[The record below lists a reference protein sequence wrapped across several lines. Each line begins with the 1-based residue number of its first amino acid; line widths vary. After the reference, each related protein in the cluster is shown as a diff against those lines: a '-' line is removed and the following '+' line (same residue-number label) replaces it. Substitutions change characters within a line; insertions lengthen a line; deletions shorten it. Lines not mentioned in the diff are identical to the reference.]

1 MIQPT
6 NYILECNNFMIEDL
20 HRSHD
25 DMMDVMESEYE
36 FILNCIENNYIS
48 MEAAEETE
56 KKDKKESLFTRII
69 RAIRDFLNKFLEKAR
84 TIVTSL
90 DDFIKNSLPLLD
102 DMDFSGLKMKAMPYW
117 YTSNKEITDTID
129 KMINQFKSI
138 KDEEGKEYPA
148 NKDAIVQTV
157 NEFKLFNDP
166 KVGYTQACKLRFSF
180 GMKKSISDLQKIQN
194 SEGVEY
200 SDAATIKN
208 ICTDMSNYLKSYDEF
223 SKKLK
228 SEADN
233 FTTELKKA
241 ENDYKRSLVKE
252 SSIYLNLEE
261 AYIGDTDLRFCR
273 NYHSLFEAD
282 ANPAPATPK
291 PAENKNEEQGK
302 NTVVST
308 EEPKAEEKKEEPSK
322 NTGYNRYKMDTAQL
336 ILNTITAAAFIA
348 ETKVSV
354 YRKLITGILS
364 AKKAD
369 KTEKDTNKVESEKAE
384 EKKETE
390 DDKKKEKK
398 GFFGKNKK

>member
-6 NYILECNNFMIEDL
+6 NYILECNNFMMEDL
-20 HRSHD
+20 HRSHA

-69 RAIRDFLNKFLEKAR
+69 RAIRDFLNKFLEKAK

-117 YTSNKEITDTID
+117 NTTNKEITDVID
-129 KMINQFKSI
+129 RMINQFKNI

-180 GMKKSISDLQKIQN
+180 GMKKSIVDLQKIQE

-200 SDAATIKN
+200 SDAASIKS
-208 ICTDMSNYLKSYDEF
+208 ICANMSNYLKSYDEF

-233 FTTELKKA
+233 FTSELKKA
-241 ENDYKRSLVKE
+241 EQDYKKSLVKE

-273 NYHSLFEAD
+273 NYHSLFEAE
-282 ANPAPATPK
+282 ATAASSNPTPAAPK
-291 PAENKNEEQGK
+291 PAEEKKEDQGK

-308 EEPKAEEKKEEPSK
+308 EEPKADEKKEEPSK

-354 YRKLITGILS
+354 YRKLITGILT
-364 AKKAD
+364 AKKAES
-369 KTEKDTNKVESEKAE
+369 KKEKDTNTVESEKAE

-390 DDKKKEKK
+390 DNKKKK
-398 GFFGKNKK
+398 